1 MLRLIRG
8 LANIRE
14 MDRHSIATI
23 GSFDGVHCGHQH
35 LISHIAEEAKALS
48 VPSLLIT
55 FEPHPRE
62 LFAKQN
68 APARLTRLREKIEL
82 LQNLKLSNVL
92 VLHFTHQIAQLS
104 ADDFIKIILVE
115 KLAIRKLFVG
125 NDFHFGKDRK
135 GNIELLKKAGKQ
147 FGFAVNTI
155 DQIAYQTD
163 RVSSSRIR
171 AALAAADFSLAK
183 HLLGRPYWMCGRV
196 IHGDKLGKKLGFPTA
211 NIALMRKTA
220 PLTGIFIVKVHGLAP
235 KALNAVASIGTRPT
249 IDGKKMLLEVHLLD
263 FNEDI
268 YGRFIKIE
276 FLSKIRD
283 ESRFDSLEILKQYIA
298 NDVKIA
304 RKFFM
309 ATRSP

>member
-8 LANIRE
+8 LANIKE
-14 MDRHSIATI
+14 TDRHSIATI

-35 LISHIAEEAKALS
+35 LISHIAEEAKSLS

-62 LFAKQN
+62 FFAKQN
-68 APARLTRLREKIEL
+68 APARLTRLREKIDI
-82 LQNLKLSNVL
+82 LQNLKLSKVL
-92 VLHFTHQIAQLS
+92 ILHFTHQIAQLS
-104 ADDFIKIILVE
+104 AEDFIKIILVE

-135 GNIELLKKAGKQ
+135 GNIDLLKNAGEQ
-147 FGFAVNTI
+147 FGFEVI
-155 DQIAYQTD
+155 IIEQIAYQTD

-171 AALAAADFSLAK
+171 AALAAAEFSLTK
-183 HLLGRPYWMCGRV
+183 QLLGRSYWMCGRV
-196 IHGDKLGKKLGFPTA
+196 IHGDKIGKKLGFPTA
-211 NIALMRKTA
+211 NIAVMRKTV
-220 PLTGIFIVKVHGLAP
+220 PLTGIFIVKVHGLAAE
-235 KALNAVASIGTRPT
+235 ALNAVASIGTRPT
-249 IDGKKMLLEVHLLD
+249 INGTKMLLEVHLLD

-283 ESRFDSLEILKQYIA
+283 ESRFDSLEILKKYIA
-298 NDVKIA
+298 NDVKTA
-304 RKFFM
+304 REFFT
-309 ATRSP
+309 ATK